1 MRHQQVTGA
10 NIVSMKWAQRAW
22 RSTARVY
29 RRGTL
34 RLRQRGANALL
45 RALRLTGAS
54 VAAYLVAGQFLEDT
68 VPVIAALTALLVVE
82 VTLFDIVTSGVQ
94 RVVSVVAGVLLAV
107 GFSSLVGI
115 SWWSLGVLV
124 AVAILVGQLLRLGPH
139 LVEVPI
145 SAMLVLA
152 VGGEETVASD
162 RIIETLIGAAVGV
175 AVNILFPPR
184 IRAATAAS
192 AVGAFADQISSLLQ
206 TAADELLDGI
216 TTEEADRWLEESR
229 RLSRHVPRIDRAL
242 AQAEQSRRLNPWA
255 LAQRDTG
262 AVLRGGLESLE
273 HSSVA
278 VRSMFRSIA
287 DGVRDHAQ
295 PDVDT
300 AEAIQGAFATLLGEL
315 AHAVQSY
322 GDLVRAEVADT
333 TAPAET
339 AATIALTALRD
350 AQTRV
355 TELRLVERREDLV
368 TWELNDALLQTVE
381 RVLTELDL
389 EEQTRRR
396 VTRRHSLVDPRTVL
410 RAAQQGF
417 RVGTEQLG
425 DQPLNL
431 YRHDQ

>member
-1 MRHQQVTGA
+1 M
-10 NIVSMKWAQRAW
+10 
-22 RSTARVY
+22 
-29 RRGTL
+29 
-34 RLRQRGANALL
+34 
-45 RALRLTGAS
+45 RALRLTGAA
-54 VAAYLVAGQFLEDT
+54 VAAYIVAGLLLGDT

-124 AVAILVGQLLRLGPH
+124 AVSIVVGQLLRLGPH

-175 AVNILFPPR
+175 AVNIVFPPR
-184 IRAATAAS
+184 IRADTAAR
-192 AVGAFADQISSLLQ
+192 AVGAFADETAALLQ
-206 TAADELLDGI
+206 AAADDLIDGI
-216 TTEEADRWLEESR
+216 TIEEATGWLEESR

-242 AQAEQSRRLNPWA
+242 AQAEQSRRLNPRA
-255 LAQRDTG
+255 LAQRDTT

-287 DGVRDHAQ
+287 DGVRDH
-295 PDVDT
+295 PPPEDDT
-300 AEAIQGAFATLLGEL
+300 SQAVRGAFATLLGEL
-315 AHAVQSY
+315 ADAVRSY

-333 TAPAET
+333 TTLAET
-339 AATIALTALRD
+339 AATTALD
-350 AQTRV
+350 ALREARARV
-355 TELRLVERREDLV
+355 IELRLVEHREDLA
-368 TWELNDALLQTVE
+368 TWELNDAVLETVE
-381 RVLTELDL
+381 RVLAELDI

-396 VTRRHSLVDPRTVL
+396 VTRPHSKADPGSCSRPRSNAFEPAPNNSPDHPFNLDRRPNST
-410 RAAQQGF
+410 QQP
-417 RVGTEQLG
+417 E
-425 DQPLNL
+425 
-431 YRHDQ
+431 

>member
-1 MRHQQVTGA
+1 M
-10 NIVSMKWAQRAW
+10 QRISQLYGRAIS
-22 RSTARVY
+22 RIQ
-29 RRGTL
+29 
-34 RLRQRGANALL
+34 QRGIIALL
-45 RALRLTGAS
+45 RALRLTGAA
-54 VAAYLVAGQFLEDT
+54 VAAYIVAGLFLDDT

-115 SWWSLGVLV
+115 SWWSLGILV
-124 AVAILVGQLLRLGPH
+124 AVSILVGQLLRLGPH

-184 IRAATAAS
+184 IRADTAAQ
-192 AVGAFADQISSLLQ
+192 AVGAFADQIARLLQ

-216 TTEEADRWLEESR
+216 TTDEANRWLEESR

-242 AQAEQSRRLNPWA
+242 AEAEQSRRLNPRA
-255 LAQRDTG
+255 LAKRDTA

-287 DGVRDHAQ
+287 DGVRDRPQ
-295 PDVDT
+295 PDNDAAQAVR
-300 AEAIQGAFATLLGEL
+300 QAFATLLSDL
-315 AHAVQSY
+315 AQAVSSY
-322 GDLVRAEVADT
+322 GCLVRAEVAETTEPAEIAAT
-333 TAPAET
+333 TA
-339 AATIALTALRD
+339 LTTLRE
-350 AQTRV
+350 ARARV
-355 TELRLVERREDLV
+355 IELRLVEHHDDLA
-368 TWELNDALLQTVE
+368 TWELNDTLLETVE
-381 RVLTELDL
+381 RVLTELDI

-396 VTRRHSLVDPRTVL
+396 QTRPHHLVDPRAVIK
-410 RAAQQGF
+410 AAQLGF
-417 RVGTEQLG
+417 RAGTEQLG
-425 DQPLNL
+425 DHPINL
-431 YRHDQ
+431 RRDK